1 MFRYIAENITYILIK
16 HNIVDTENREVYCY
30 GLETILLNISLVV
43 FFSLISILLNELIF
57 LLGFILFFIPVR
69 IFAGGFHAE
78 KSSVCFVL
86 SLLLFT
92 LSLQFFKYQPN
103 IHNNILAVLFCL
115 ISAILIL
122 ILAPFKNKNHTLS
135 EQQYK
140 RNKIILSIIMALD
153 FVAFYILISFDLSLA
168 SSEMICIFLNALA
181 LLAGVVKNKF
191 K

>member
-1 MFRYIAENITYILIK
+1 MFRYLAENITYILIK

-30 GLETILLNISLVV
+30 GLETLLLNISLIV

-57 LLGFILFFIPVR
+57 LLGFMLFFIPVR

-78 KSSVCFVL
+78 KSIVCFVL

-92 LSLQFFKYQPN
+92 LSLLIFKYQPN
-103 IHNNILAVLFCL
+103 IHKNILAVLLCL
-115 ISAILIL
+115 ISVILIL

-135 EQQYK
+135 ERQYK